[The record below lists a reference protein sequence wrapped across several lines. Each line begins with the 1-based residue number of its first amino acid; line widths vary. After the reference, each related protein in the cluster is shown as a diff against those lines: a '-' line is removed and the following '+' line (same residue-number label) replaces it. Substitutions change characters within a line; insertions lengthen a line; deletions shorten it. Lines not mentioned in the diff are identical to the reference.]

1 MGKSKVDIVLIIEC
15 NCIQIGVHYAK
26 NSLCNKIKNQARL
39 FSLDR
44 RETDFLILKNGQP
57 WCLFKAKLSDAP
69 VGNHH
74 RKHAEALGGIPVVQL
89 TQETKVVKKS
99 EGAIYRI
106 SASRF
111 FS

>member
-1 MGKSKVDIVLIIEC
+1 LGKSKGD
-15 NCIQIGVHYAK
+15 
-26 NSLCNKIKNQARL
+26 
-39 FSLDR
+39 
-44 RETDFLILKNGQP
+44 
-57 WCLFKAKLSDAP
+57 SDAP

-89 TQETKVVKKS
+89 TQEAKVVKKS